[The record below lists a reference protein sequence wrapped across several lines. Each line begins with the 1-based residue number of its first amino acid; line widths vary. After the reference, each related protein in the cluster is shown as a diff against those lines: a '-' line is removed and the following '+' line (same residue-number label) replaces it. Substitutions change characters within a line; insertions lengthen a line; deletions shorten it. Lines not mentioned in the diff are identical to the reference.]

1 MKGVK
6 TLKNKISDIERLYM
20 ERSNIIYKY
29 LLKIG
34 CLDEDA
40 RDIVQDTFSKA
51 IENLIHLNEK
61 NISAWLFKVSLN
73 KYYDLCRKQKR
84 YPVIVID
91 ENIITNLIEDDSETL
106 LIKKENKL
114 EVEEILE
121 ALSPIHKN
129 LIVMKYDLG
138 LSYIQIAN
146 MLDMKEETVKTYL
159 YRARN
164 DFKRRWVMKY
174 ER

>member
-1 MKGVK
+1 M
-6 TLKNKISDIERLYM
+6 KNKISDIERLYM
-20 ERSNIIYKY
+20 EKSNIIYKY
-29 LLKIG
+29 LLKTG
-34 CLDEDA
+34 CLEEDA

-51 IENLIHLNEK
+51 IENLVHLNEK

-84 YPVIVID
+84 HPIIVID
-91 ENIITNLIEDDSETL
+91 ENTIINLIEEDSETI
-106 LIKKENKL
+106 LIKRENKQ
-114 EVEEILE
+114 EVEELLE
-121 ALSPIHKN
+121 ELSPIHKN
-129 LIVMKYDLG
+129 LILMKYDLG
-138 LSYIQIAN
+138 LSYTQIAN

-164 DFKRRWVMKY
+164 DFKKRWVMKH

>member
-6 TLKNKISDIERLYM
+6 ALKTKISDIERYYI
-20 ERSNIIYKY
+20 EKSNIIYKY

-34 CLDEDA
+34 CSKEDA
-40 RDIVQDTFSKA
+40 KDIVQDTFSKA
-51 IENLIHLNEK
+51 IENLIYLNEK

-73 KYYDLCRKQKR
+73 KYYDLCRNEKR
-84 YPVIVID
+84 HPVMVID
-91 ENIITNLIEDDSETL
+91 ENLIINLVEEDSETFL
-106 LIKKENKL
+106 TQKENKQ
-114 EVEEILE
+114 EVEALLE
-121 ALSPIHKN
+121 ELSPIHKN

-138 LSYIQIAN
+138 LSYFQIAS

-164 DFKRRWVMKY
+164 DFKKRWVIKY

>member
-20 ERSNIIYKY
+20 EKSNIIYKY

-84 YPVIVID
+84 CPVIVID

-121 ALSPIHKN
+121 ELSPIYKN

-164 DFKRRWVMKY
+164 DFKRKWVMKY